1 MQRFN
6 PLKPQNEGKKPH
18 PKPLPKGTIPSPEPV
33 GSAPNLIENNEK
45 DGLELHFLKRPGPD
59 VLEKFHATKELP
71 LEQRWHF
78 HWKGKFWYAKR
89 NEATRKFAA
98 ALIAHP
104 AATGIGLAQV
114 AAPAG
119 LERPPIHNIVPVTFT
134 SVPAWR
140 SRLLRSNPVTT
151 NEHVNQTV

>member
-71 LEQRWHF
+71 LNSAGIST
-78 HWKGKFWYAKR
+78 GKASSGTPR
-89 NEATRKFAA
+89 GMRQPGS
-98 ALIAHP
+98 LPPLSLPI
-104 AATGIGLAQV
+104 
-114 AAPAG
+114 
-119 LERPPIHNIVPVTFT
+119 RPPPV
-134 SVPAWR
+134 SD
-140 SRLLRSNPVTT
+140 SLK
-151 NEHVNQTV
+151 